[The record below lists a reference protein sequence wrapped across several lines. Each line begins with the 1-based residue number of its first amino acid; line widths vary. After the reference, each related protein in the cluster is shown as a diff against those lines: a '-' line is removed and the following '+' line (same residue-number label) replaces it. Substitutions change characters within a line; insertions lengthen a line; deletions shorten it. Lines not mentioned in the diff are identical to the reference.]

1 LIKAI
6 LACDNSGGVSKNG
19 TMPWPKNS
27 RDLKWFKSNTAQNVV
42 VMGSTTWDDP
52 IMPGP
57 LPKRVNV
64 LATTR
69 EKDYPGAHKY
79 IQGEL
84 AKEIQAVDEENKNKV
99 TWIIGGPNIINQTLE
114 IIDEFYLSRI
124 PGNYSCDTF
133 LPLKKI
139 EQIFEKTWTENHVN
153 VEFQI
158 WKKRN
163 KIETIS

>member
-1 LIKAI
+1 MIKAI

-84 AKEIQAVDEENKNKV
+84 SKKIQAVED
-99 TWIIGGPNIINQTLE
+99 
-114 IIDEFYLSRI
+114 
-124 PGNYSCDTF
+124 
-133 LPLKKI
+133 
-139 EQIFEKTWTENHVN
+139 
-153 VEFQI
+153 
-158 WKKRN
+158 
-163 KIETIS
+163 